1 MIIMINTNTKRLM
14 IIDLAKSDCFPSV
27 LHPDEDVHHVVQ
39 DHRHPVVEQ
48 RLAKDQVVEVRVHT
62 NLNEK

>member
-1 MIIMINTNTKRLM
+1 MIIMINTSMRLM

-39 DHRHPVVEQ
+39 HDRHPVVEQ